1 MLKFVKGKLYSNFLL
16 KILKNYHNKNF
27 QPEKIIVTIIV
38 IILKKGVFLKLFSG
52 FHFWTFLKCP
62 FFIFLFTFWNF
73 FVIEKYRI
81 NLPIFFTRYMVTY
94 FIRGKKQLFFSI
106 LVNSNHLYNIFH
118 DLRYVVLLFFT
129 CTT

>member
-1 MLKFVKGKLYSNFLL
+1 MLLILMLKYSQYKFGKYWEYFVNKMLKFVKGKLYSNFLL

-73 FVIEKYRI
+73 FSAIAR
-81 NLPIFFTRYMVTY
+81 LR
-94 FIRGKKQLFFSI
+94 
-106 LVNSNHLYNIFH
+106 NIG
-118 DLRYVVLLFFT
+118 
-129 CTT
+129 